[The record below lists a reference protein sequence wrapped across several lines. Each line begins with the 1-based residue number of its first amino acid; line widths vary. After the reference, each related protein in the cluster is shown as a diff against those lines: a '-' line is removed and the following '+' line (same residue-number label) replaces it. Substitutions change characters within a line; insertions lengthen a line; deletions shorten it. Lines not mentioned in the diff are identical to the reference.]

1 MDRKTCRAIDDDNAL
16 KWKVCECGDMQT
28 WGKGFAD
35 GQGYVVIGQKWLEPN
50 LCSLPKCSR
59 LCCPWSEVVR
69 AKGNYSLVCG
79 PKYLHLQGGWK
90 RQGGG
95 P

>member
-1 MDRKTCRAIDDDNAL
+1 
-16 KWKVCECGDMQT
+16 MQT

-79 PKYLHLQGGWK
+79 PKYLLIQGVGRDK
-90 RQGGG
+90 VGAHRL
-95 P
+95 PREEE